1 MFSNVGDSLTRALGT
16 DEQHR
21 KHNRNRFG
29 YYRILTI
36 RIITVR
42 VVMQRI
48 RVRRGN
54 GTVPTEN
61 GT

>member
-1 MFSNVGDSLTRALGT
+1 MNNTEKIIVTA
-16 DEQHR
+16 
-21 KHNRNRFG
+21 FG
-29 YYRILTI
+29 YYRIFII

-42 VVMQRI
+42 VVMQHV